1 MTGSLSLT
9 ALSFTSSIV
18 MDPDLPPSYAALTSP
33 ASPSPAP
40 LYSERPSTAERV
52 LITERHPTGLAPA
65 AQGQKHIYKTD
76 HLQVRL
82 HPPHCG
88 LTLPAYGFAGTVDGL
103 ITFRKSCSHVTEV
116 SVSVSTLGPGYRWGT
131 GGLTLIS

>member
-1 MTGSLSLT
+1 
-9 ALSFTSSIV
+9 
-18 MDPDLPPSYAALTSP
+18 MDADLPPSYVALTSP
-33 ASPSPAP
+33 ASPAP

-76 HLQVRL
+76 HLEARL
-82 HPPHCG
+82 HPPHWG

-116 SVSVSTLGPGYRWGT
+116 SVSVSTVST
-131 GGLTLIS
+131 G